1 MVQPP
6 RKTVYT
12 NNKISEKERDKT
24 ITFTI
29 ASKQENI
36 RDKFI
41 EEMKVCTL
49 KTIRLMKET
58 EEVTNKWKDSPV
70 LMNWEN

>member
-41 EEMKVCTL
+41 EEMKDL
-49 KTIRLMKET
+49 YAENYKTDER
-58 EEVTNKWKDSPV
+58 N
-70 LMNWEN
+70 